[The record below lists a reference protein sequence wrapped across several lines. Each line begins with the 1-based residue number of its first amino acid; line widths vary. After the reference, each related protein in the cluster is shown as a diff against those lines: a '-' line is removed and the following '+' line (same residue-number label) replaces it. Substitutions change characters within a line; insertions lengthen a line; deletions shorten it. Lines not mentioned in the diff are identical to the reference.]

1 MEALEMTLQ
10 TVQTAAPAI
19 PQDLIESARRYAENS
34 RAANTLRAYRSDWRQ
49 FAAWADEQGL
59 PAMPAAPET
68 VTAYITALADQG
80 LAAGTIGRRL
90 IAIGQAHANQGF
102 QLDTHHPLIA
112 ATMKGIRRTL
122 GAAQTPKDALLTED
136 IRAMMKGLPEGLS
149 DLRDRALLLVGFAG
163 ALRRS
168 ELVGLDVE
176 DVSFEQEGMVLT
188 LRRSKTDQEGQGQT
202 IAIPHGRHAATCPV
216 QALQE
221 WLAAAGIA
229 AGPIFRAV
237 DRHGNIAA
245 ARLSDRAVANIV
257 KRAAAAAGLD
267 PADYAGHSLR
277 SGMATAAARAGAS
290 ERSIMNQTR
299 HRSVAMVRR
308 YIHRGQMFADNAA
321 GQLGL

>member
-1 MEALEMTLQ
+1 MTLK
-10 TVQTAAPAI
+10 TVASVAPAI
-19 PQDLIESARRYAENS
+19 PQDLIDSARRYADNS
-34 RAANTLRAYRSDWRQ
+34 RAANTLRAYRSDWKQ

-59 PAMPAAPET
+59 PAMPAAPQT

-90 IAIGQAHANQGF
+90 IAIGQAHAAQGLQF
-102 QLDTHHPLIA
+102 DAHHPLIA

-122 GAAQTPKDALLTED
+122 GSAQTPKDALLTED
-136 IRAMMKGLPEGLS
+136 IRAMVKVLPEGLS
-149 DLRDRALLLVGFAG
+149 GLRDRALLLLGFAG

-176 DVSFEQEGMVLT
+176 DVKFEKEGIVLS
-188 LRRSKTDQEGQGQT
+188 LRRSKTDQEGEGQT
-202 IAIPHGRHAATCPV
+202 IAIPYGRHGSTCPV
-216 QALQE
+216 LAVKT
-221 WLAAAGIA
+221 WLDASGIT
-229 AGPIFRAV
+229 AGPVFRAV

-290 ERSIMNQTR
+290 ERAIMNQTR

-321 GQLGL
+321 GRLGL